1 MQLRYRNA
9 EGTEVIVQLGD
20 EPMVIGRSAEAN
32 ITLLDEKASRR
43 HCEVRLWAGDYVL
56 KDLGAQNGTLLNGAE
71 AKVAVLS
78 PNDQIK
84 VGSITIFFEEK
95 APVGHTTAMREIE
108 QEMEVGKGYRTIL
121 RQIVSDSNPPRKT
134 EGK

>member
-1 MQLRYRNA
+1 
-9 EGTEVIVQLGD
+9 
-20 EPMVIGRSAEAN
+20 
-32 ITLLDEKASRR
+32 
-43 HCEVRLWAGDYVL
+43 VL

-71 AKVAVLS
+71 AKVAVLR

-95 APVGHTTAMREIE
+95 APAGNTTAMREIE